1 MGFNIKNNYGPNVE
15 VNAGGKLTLVQDK
28 NGFWHTTDAEEA
40 DFEEIKEETLQP
52 APVNAEELPTS
63 KPQER
68 NEERFHFVHP
78 EIDDDE
84 AWRIHDAVKRLVAH
98 QKVPEICAYLK
109 ELKQKRKA
117 LLPSAS
123 ASMCIRSWYDW
134 ECQRVRAIAKSTS
147 VTSIRNKIL
156 HS

>member
-1 MGFNIKNNYGPNVE
+1 MSKSYYENGANHYDHHKELHIDT
-15 VNAGGKLTLVQDK
+15 VNGGDIGNLISAFFKD
-28 NGFWHTTDAEEA
+28 DAEEA
-40 DFEEIKEETLQP
+40 DYEEIK
-52 APVNAEELPTS
+52 EELPTS

-123 ASMCIRSWYDW
+123 AAMYK
-134 ECQRVRAIAKSTS
+134 ELVRLGMPTS
-147 VTSIRNKIL
+147 EGYSEKHFSNIYTK
-156 HS
+156 

>member
-1 MGFNIKNNYGPNVE
+1 MNEPKININVMPGAQMNGYVKEQHNYFGNVQKITSSE
-15 VNAGGKLTLVQDK
+15 AKENPVV
-28 NGFWHTTDAEEA
+28 DAEVVTTNKPIHQEA
-40 DFEEIKEETLQP
+40 
-52 APVNAEELPTS
+52 
-63 KPQER
+63 QER

-78 EIDDDE
+78 EVEDDE

-123 ASMCIRSWYDW
+123 AAMYK
-134 ECQRVRAIAKSTS
+134 ELVRLGMPTS
-147 VTSIRNKIL
+147 DGFSEKHFSNIYTK
-156 HS
+156 